1 MTLEEIKQQI
11 ATTIEEY
18 EALEAEAAA
27 NGNYDNDADGELWD
41 SWPRIFYKDLPT
53 SLKKK
58 ADEITIDR
66 VKDFLYKN
74 YSIDTLAS
82 IAAGNFDKKIAQALH
97 SARYTLLPDGE
108 NIEVVL
114 VASDFLEVWER
125 VTRLASSTGPKKTF
139 NINGRRKTNAI
150 INKLLSEPYL
160 PMLNGA
166 PVNDIMQIT
175 AKRPPKEEYIIDVTM
190 ATKDGHK
197 ITIKNFDD
205 LQGVLGTPAKKILDT
220 ALLYLTSQNY
230 YRSKSDRISPTVEI
244 PLIEYGEACGYRLT
258 PQTMATAEEQAAE
271 NNRVNERLKELKK
284 NVRNS
289 LHDLANIC
297 WSGTEAKGRNRGDY
311 NEMHII
317 SSHSIRN
324 GLIRINFDIDA
335 AAYLVN
341 AYIMQYP
348 TVLLKHSN
356 RKPTAY
362 ALGRKIAFHH
372 SNLQNAAA
380 GRENTLSVVSLL
392 AAAPEIPTIDEI
404 RARGQNN
411 WRDKIKKPL
420 EKALDENIKVGY
432 ISEWEY
438 RDPTSAAA
446 FTSESAQTLTWA
458 QYTHLVIDF
467 VVINAPDQSEAL
479 KKIEER
485 KQAREELE
493 KLEKLEKPA
502 RKK

>member
-11 ATTIEEY
+11 ATTIEEH

-82 IAAGNFDKKIAQALH
+82 IATDNFDKKIAKALH

-108 NIEVVL
+108 NIEVAL

-125 VTRLASSTGPKKTF
+125 VTGLASSTDPKKTF

-175 AKRPPKEEYIIDVTM
+175 AKRPPDEEYIIDVTM
-190 ATKDGHK
+190 TTKDGHR
-197 ITIKNFDD
+197 ITIKNFDG
-205 LQGVLGTPAKKILDT
+205 LQGVLSTPTKKILDT

-258 PQTMATAEEQAAE
+258 PQKMATPEEQVAE
-271 NNRVNERLKELKK
+271 NKRVDERIKELKK
-284 NVRNS
+284 NIRSS
-289 LHDLANIC
+289 LHDLESIC
-297 WSGTEAKGRNRGDY
+297 WSGTETRGHNRGDY

-317 SSHSIRN
+317 SSHGIRN

-335 AAYLVN
+335 ATYLVN

-348 TVLLKHSN
+348 TVLLRIDNH
-356 RKPTAY
+356 KPNAY

-372 SNLQNAAA
+372 SIYQNMAA
-380 GRENTLSVVSLL
+380 GRENTLSVKSLL
-392 AAAPEIPTIDEI
+392 DAAPGIPTIDEMKAWGV
-404 RARGQNN
+404 RN

-420 EKALDENIKVGY
+420 EKALDEVIKVGL
-432 ISEWEY
+432 ISRWEY
-438 RDPTSAAA
+438 RDPTSLAAY
-446 FTSESAQTLTWA
+446 TSKTAQTLTWT
-458 QYTHLVIDF
+458 QYNHLVIDF
-467 VVINAPDQSEAL
+467 VMINAPDQSEAL

-493 KLEKLEKPA
+493 KLEKLEKSA